1 MKIQEII
8 LEQKVN
14 EAIFVPAALLAGLQ
28 SIWGSTLVQALWAG
42 LNLFWTAEGIIDLVT
57 AIRKAGL
64 NPNSM
69 TDEDWFNLVLNLALT
84 ALTVKFAISPIK
96 ELLDKVPDPVK
107 KQIGAWLKNNLGPL
121 VKKDFDK

>member
-1 MKIQEII
+1 MKIQEIV

-69 TDEDWFNLVLNLALT
+69 TDDDWFYLVFNLALT
-84 ALTVKFAISPIK
+84 ALTAKFAISPIK
-96 ELLDKVPDPVK
+96 ELLDKVPDPIK
-107 KQIGAWLKNNLGPL
+107 KKIGAWLKNNLGPL
-121 VKKDFDK
+121 IKKDFDK

>member
-69 TDEDWFNLVLNLALT
+69 TDEDWFYLVFNLALT
-84 ALTVKFAISPIK
+84 ALNAKFAISPIK
-96 ELLDKVPDPVK
+96 ELLDKVPDPIK

>member
-1 MKIQEII
+1 MKIQEIV

-28 SIWGSTLVQALWAG
+28 SIWGNTLVQALWAG

-64 NPNSM
+64 NPDSM
-69 TDEDWFNLVLNLALT
+69 TDEDWFYLVLNLALT
-84 ALTVKFAISPIK
+84 ALTAKFAISPIK
-96 ELLDKVPDPVK
+96 ELLDKVPDPIK

>member
-1 MKIQEII
+1 MKIQEIV

-28 SIWGSTLVQALWAG
+28 SIWGNTLVQALWAG

-64 NPNSM
+64 NPDSM
-69 TDEDWFNLVLNLALT
+69 TDEDWFYLVVNLVLTPLT
-84 ALTVKFAISPIK
+84 AKYAISPIK
-96 ELLDKVPDPVK
+96 ELLDKVPDPIK
-107 KQIGAWLKNNLGPL
+107 KKIGAWLKNNLGPL

>member
-28 SIWGSTLVQALWAG
+28 SIWGSTLVQALWAS

-84 ALTVKFAISPIK
+84 ALTLKFAISPIK

>member
-69 TDEDWFNLVLNLALT
+69 TDEDWFYLVFNLALT
-84 ALTVKFAISPIK
+84 ALTAKFAISPIK
-96 ELLDKVPDPVK
+96 ELLDKVPDPIK

>member
-1 MKIQEII
+1 MKIQEIV

-28 SIWGSTLVQALWAG
+28 SIWGNTLVQALWAG

-64 NPNSM
+64 NPDSM
-69 TDEDWFNLVLNLALT
+69 TDEDWFYLVLNLALT
-84 ALTVKFAISPIK
+84 ALTAKFAISPIK
-96 ELLDKVPDPVK
+96 ELLDKVPDPIK
-107 KQIGAWLKNNLGPL
+107 KKIGAWLKNNLGPL